1 MIVVKKKLQFLRY
14 PNRLVPHV
22 VCRWDFRAGID
33 SRYILQFE
41 FLDRDPSFYQAKEMT
56 NSTDHYFLYSK
67 SLFDTCVPNLEVARL
82 NCLLNANYYK
92 KVWNGIPENQ
102 PPRYSIIGRFCP
114 NSTLFVSNTDIATLF
129 YSDSTTSAMLGHY
142 GRWPLNPAGGNETL
156 NGTTDGGQVML
167 YKPFHVKYTKVY
179 SHGIIYSNLQKL
191 FAIWDEWFQFRCQ
204 TSTITCLAHSMSLNQ
219 CMWRSKNSSQK

>member
-1 MIVVKKKLQFLRY
+1 MPLGFQSWDRFSLY
-14 PNRLVPHV
+14 PPI
-22 VCRWDFRAGID
+22 WISG
-33 SRYILQFE
+33 SRSFVLPSKRDDE
-41 FLDRDPSFYQAKEMT
+41 FHR
-56 NSTDHYFLYSK
+56 
-67 SLFDTCVPNLEVARL
+67 SLFPVFKIAVWHLRPQSWGKSQHKLTINCPL
-82 NCLLNANYYK
+82 NVNYYK

-142 GRWPLNPAGGNETL
+142 GRWPLNTAGGNETL
-156 NGTTDGGQVML
+156 NGTTDGGQVLL

-179 SHGIIYSNLQKL
+179 SHGIIYNLQKL